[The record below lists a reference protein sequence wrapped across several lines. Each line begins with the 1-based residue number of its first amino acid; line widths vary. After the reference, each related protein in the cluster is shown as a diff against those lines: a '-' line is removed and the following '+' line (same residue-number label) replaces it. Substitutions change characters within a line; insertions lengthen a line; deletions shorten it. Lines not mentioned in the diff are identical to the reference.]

1 MKNTIIFFIISL
13 LITTT
18 ISAQSGANDILYQ
31 KGLKAKQ
38 EYNYQE
44 GLALFQILLK
54 SDSSNIDYLANT
66 SYFLSRVG
74 QLQPSEDQKMDYY
87 HKAEYIGKKAVLTD
101 PNNAEAHYAYSLA
114 IGRVNEFASNKQ
126 KISNAKLLKTELDA
140 CLKLNPEHFGA
151 WHILGRWH
159 REIAGLNM
167 VERLAINSFFGGVP
181 PNATYEDAIKCFQN
195 AVKYNPT
202 YILHY
207 FELAKT
213 YYTRDDKGDRDLA
226 KAQLNIALA
235 LPNIAPDDP
244 ETRKNCEALLKKLQ

>member
-1 MKNTIIFFIISL
+1 MKNIIALFILYLS
-13 LITTT
+13 ITTT

-31 KGLKAKQ
+31 KGLKAKE
-38 EYNYQE
+38 EYKYQE

-54 SDSSNIDYLANT
+54 SDSSNVDYLANT

-87 HKAEYIGKKAVLTD
+87 HKAEYIGKKAVQSD
-101 PNNAEAHYAYSLA
+101 PNNAEAHYAYALA
-114 IGRVNEFASNKQ
+114 IARINEFAGNKQ
-126 KISNAKLLKTELDA
+126 KISNAKLLKTELDI
-140 CLKLNPEHFGA
+140 CLKLNPQHSSA

-159 REIAGLNM
+159 REIANLNG

-181 PNATYEDAIKCFQN
+181 PNATFEDAITCFQN
-195 AVKYNPT
+195 AIKYNPT

-213 YYTRDDKGDRDLA
+213 YYTRDNKGDKELA
-226 KAQLNIALA
+226 IAQLNIALA

-244 ETRKNCEALLKKLQ
+244 ENRKNCEALLKKLQ

>member
-1 MKNTIIFFIISL
+1 MKNIYKLFILFL
-13 LITTT
+13 LIETTLY
-18 ISAQSGANDILYQ
+18 AQSGANDILYQ

-38 EYNYQE
+38 EYKYQE

-54 SDSSNIDYLANT
+54 SDSSNVDYLANT

-74 QLQPSEDQKMDYY
+74 QLQPLEDQKMDYY
-87 HKAEYIGKKAVLTD
+87 HKAEYVGKKAVQTD
-101 PNNAEAHYAYSLA
+101 PTNAEAHYSYALA

-140 CLKLNPEHFGA
+140 CLKINPEHFGA

-213 YYTRDDKGDRDLA
+213 YYTRDDKGD
-226 KAQLNIALA
+226 KAQAISTLKTALA
-235 LPNIAPDDP
+235 LPNLAPDDP
-244 ETRKNCEALLKKLQ
+244 ETRKNCENLLKKLQ